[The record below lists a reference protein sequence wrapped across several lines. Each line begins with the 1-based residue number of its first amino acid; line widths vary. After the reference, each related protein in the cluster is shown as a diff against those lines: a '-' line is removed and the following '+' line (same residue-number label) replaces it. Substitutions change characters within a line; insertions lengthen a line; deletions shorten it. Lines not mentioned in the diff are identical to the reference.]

1 MEDKII
7 FGLTLWLDKHDIP
20 FNVRYA
26 FGETKGI
33 RMEFPD
39 GHELEVSE
47 INPNGECYVVNRGF
61 GMYLSVF
68 ELAEMILGEIGLCR
82 KEDGE

>member
-20 FNVRYA
+20 FIVHYT
-26 FGETKGI
+26 FGEPKII

-39 GHELEVSE
+39 GHGLEVSE

-68 ELAEMILGEIGLCR
+68 ELAEMILGEIELC
-82 KEDGE
+82 KGGPK